1 MASPKKKTVAKKPVT
16 KKSVKS
22 KKTAPPKPES
32 TEPELAA
39 APEVEVPK
47 IADPIG
53 DETDGE
59 AKITVEQDAE
69 KLETESALYQGATSQ
84 AAEKQKTESALYQG
98 TTSQAAEKQKTESAL
113 YQGTTSVVPDAQQ
126 KKGRALAPEG
136 GVVPEGGGG
145 FNPRIKPKKITRAL
159 APERSLEADAAP
171 ESEAVPDAEPESQPR
186 PPAKLERLQKILAAA
201 GVASRRSAEAMIEQG
216 RVQVNGKIVTVLG
229 TKADAARDHIRVD
242 GKLLQGPERHR
253 YFVLNKPRGFV
264 TTVKDPEGRPTVMQF
279 FDKFNE
285 RLYPVGR
292 LDYLSEG
299 LLVVTNDGDLA
310 NRLTK
315 ASSGVEKTY
324 LVKVAGQPTEAEL
337 NILRAGV
344 AIERGKPGSAPV
356 RTSPAR
362 IRQVRQGDNPWYEVV
377 LIEGRNRELRKMFEE
392 VGHFVEKIRRTGY
405 GPLVLDQEPG
415 NLREL
420 EPSELDALRMAA
432 EGTLRTPKSKDLRRR
447 NLLDAGLL
455 PTVLP
460 KPSGRPHPA
469 APPDRF
475 TPAADRPSEFRPKKF
490 GADRDRTN
498 RTSRPT
504 RPSGPA
510 KSFASGEA
518 NKLFRP
524 ARPAGSF
531 DKNAA
536 KPFRPNHSSG
546 EGQPFS
552 AKPAWKKPERPA
564 RSTGEGFRPAADRS
578 FDRPPARPASRP
590 AWKKDDSPA
599 RPPARFAAGSTSESH
614 PATARPFTA
623 KPAWKKPERSAPN
636 HLDQTRSGPA
646 RPAWKKD
653 DRPPRPDYKRPA
665 APRREAPV
673 REARVFDEDLGPV
686 RPPNL
691 HIEEIT
697 GPDRPFSTSS
707 GKPRAGGVRPSAP
720 RPYSDRPVSDRPRPS
735 RSGFEKPAFSARP
748 FTTSSG
754 KPRAGGARP
763 SSKSAP
769 SWKPKPHYG
778 PGKPASS
785 SSRPFAPRTEGA
797 TDYRPTQAK
806 PYPNSASR
814 AERKAGPAW
823 KPKSGAAADRSSSVG
838 WKPKT
843 RYGPGKP
850 ASGSRSK
857 PKPGSSAK
865 PRVPADR
872 SSSVGWKPSHRV
884 KPGGKK
890 RS

>member
-1 MASPKKKTVAKKPVT
+1 MAIPKKKTVTKKTVT
-16 KKSVKS
+16 KKPAKS
-22 KKTAPPKPES
+22 KKTASLKPES
-32 TEPELAA
+32 TEPEFAA
-39 APEVEVPK
+39 APVVEVPK
-47 IADPIG
+47 IEDPIG

-59 AKITVEQDAE
+59 AKIDVEKGADKLNLEE
-69 KLETESALYQGATSQ
+69 KLN
-84 AAEKQKTESALYQG
+84 
-98 TTSQAAEKQKTESAL
+98 
-113 YQGTTSVVPDAQQ
+113 P
-126 KKGRALAPEG
+126 KGV
-136 GVVPEGGGG
+136 VVPEGGGRG
-145 FNPRIKPKKITRAL
+145 NPRKKSKKLARAL
-159 APERSLEADAAP
+159 APEESLEADAAP
-171 ESEAVPDAEPESQPR
+171 ESEVVRDAEPESQPR

-216 RVQVNGKIVTVLG
+216 RVQVNGKVITVLG
-229 TKADAARDHIRVD
+229 TKADATRDHIRVD

-253 YFVLNKPRGFV
+253 YFILNKPRGFV

-279 FDKFNE
+279 FSKFSE

-292 LDYLSEG
+292 LDYMSEG
-299 LLVVTNDGDLA
+299 LLVVTNDGELA

-344 AIERGKPGSAPV
+344 AIERGKPGSPPV

-392 VGHFVEKIRRTGY
+392 VGHFVEKIRRVGY

-415 NLREL
+415 SLREL
-420 EPSELDALRMAA
+420 EPAELDALRKAA

-460 KPSGRPHPA
+460 KPSGRPRPALSLSERPAIEAHPA
-469 APPDRF
+469 
-475 TPAADRPSEFRPKKF
+475 FRPKKF
-490 GADRDRTN
+490 GPDQ
-498 RTSRPT
+498 SGRPT
-504 RPSGPA
+504 RPSRPSE
-510 KSFASGEA
+510 SFASGAA

-524 ARPAGSF
+524 ARPSGSF

-536 KPFRPNHSSG
+536 KPFRPAPPLG
-546 EGQPFS
+546 EDRSFS
-552 AKPAWKKPERPA
+552 AKPAWNKPERPA
-564 RSTGEGFRPAADRS
+564 RSTGEGFRPADGRS
-578 FDRPPARPASRP
+578 FDRPSARPAARP
-590 AWKKDDSPA
+590 AWKNDERST
-599 RPPARFAAGSTSESH
+599 RPPARFAAGSTGESH
-614 PATARPFTA
+614 PSAARPFTA
-623 KPAWKKPERSAPN
+623 KPAWKKDDRSA
-636 HLDQTRSGPA
+636 
-646 RPAWKKD
+646 
-653 DRPPRPDYKRPA
+653 RPDYKRSS

-707 GKPRAGGVRPSAP
+707 GKPRSGGARPSAP
-720 RPYSDRPVSDRPRPS
+720 RSYSDRPRPS
-735 RSGFEKPAFSARP
+735 RSSFERPTSSARPSTAKPFRGEGNSTRP

-763 SSKSAP
+763 SSKSGP
-769 SWKPKPHYG
+769 GWKPKPHFG

-785 SSRPFAPRTEGA
+785 SSRPFTPRNEGA
-797 TDYRPTQAK
+797 SDYRPTKAK

-814 AERKAGPAW
+814 AERKAGPSW
-823 KPKSGAAADRSSSVG
+823 KPKSGAPSDRSSSVG

-865 PRVPADR
+865 P
-872 SSSVGWKPSHRV
+872 SHRV

-890 RS
+890 RG